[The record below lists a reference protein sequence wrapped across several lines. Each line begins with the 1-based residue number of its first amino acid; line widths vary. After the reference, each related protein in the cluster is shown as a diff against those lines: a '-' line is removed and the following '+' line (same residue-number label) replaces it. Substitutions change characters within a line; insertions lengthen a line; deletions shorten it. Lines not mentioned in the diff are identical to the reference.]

1 MKERIKQTALAI
13 IGFAL
18 LGLWLGYE
26 FGFLKPPKLPAEIR
40 EALSIPL
47 KSAGAFIIAAA
58 LFFPACAL
66 AQWALGKTGFLKAQP
81 EGKRKWPVLVIG
93 AAISIW
99 SGYWI
104 VFGEKEPEGNIEEKR
119 EKLEALRR
127 QTKADLFRAK
137 SECKAQAIEFGADS
151 NIVATCLET
160 YRLHVDIAGE
170 TLSSTEKRLAE
181 LQKTE
186 CAAIL
191 KSVKKKGGG
200 FVPIICSQ
208 SDGSFTYLDEEAE

>member
-66 AQWALGKTGFLKAQP
+66 AQWALEKTGFLKSKP
-81 EGKRKWPVLVIG
+81 EGKREWPMLVIG
-93 AAISIW
+93 AALSIW

-104 VFGEKEPEGNIEEKR
+104 VFGEKEPEGGIEEKR

-137 SECKAQAIEFGADS
+137 SECKAQAIEFGTDS
-151 NIVATCLET
+151 KSAMECRET
-160 YRLHVDIAGE
+160 YRSHVEIAAE
-170 TLSSTEKRLAE
+170 TFSSIEKRLAE
-181 LQKTE
+181 LQDAE

-191 KSVKKKGGG
+191 KSIKKKDGG
-200 FVPIICSQ
+200 FVPIVCSQ
-208 SDGSFTYLDEEAE
+208 SDGSFTYLDEEAK